1 MVVESSATGL
11 FRTLLVIGGVLFL
24 LHFLGQFMI
33 AKRNVEGERKQN
45 QNQQNF
51 NYKKRPKNKSE
62 GKIKI
67 LGKNISNKSDIQDVD
82 FEELD

>member
-1 MVVESSATGL
+1 
-11 FRTLLVIGGVLFL
+11 
-24 LHFLGQFMI
+24 MI